1 MNRHLIQHIAIISAA
16 LCLLASC
23 KVGKRYARP
32 ELNLPDQI
40 EATTEGDS
48 SSVADI
54 PWESLYE
61 DETLRQLIHKALE
74 NNKDVNIAAARLKEM
89 MAARR
94 ISFADLFP
102 DVGADVYFGKE
113 RLNYGGDDPKP
124 DPEHGAKLV
133 FSWELDLWGR
143 LRWANEAAIAE
154 YFASVEN
161 VRALQMT
168 IVAEVAT
175 NYYQLRALD
184 RELSIVQQTLTAR
197 REGVRLAKLRY
208 EGGLTPETAYNQAQ
222 VEMARTETLVPDLER
237 QIEIKESD
245 LSMLLGEYS
254 GEIPRG
260 ADLGDQHL
268 PETLPVGLP
277 STLLERRPDMR
288 QAELTLQAANAR
300 VGIAKANMFPR
311 ITLTGDLGFES
322 NEVSTLLK
330 SGAWNVI
337 GGLAQPLVGL
347 AKNRANL
354 KAAQARYEQEVLQY
368 QKSVLGAFKEVNNA
382 IVTVRKVKEVRASM
396 EKLESSA
403 RNYLELAQLQYING
417 VTSYMDVLDAQRGLL
432 DAQIGLNDA
441 VLNEL
446 LSIVSLYKAL
456 GGGYGESDTANAGQ
470 S

>member
-133 FSWELDLWGR
+133 YSWELDLWGR

-222 VEMARTETLVPDLER
+222 VEMARTET
-237 QIEIKESD
+237 
-245 LSMLLGEYS
+245 EYS

-322 NEVSTLLK
+322 NEVSNLLK
-330 SGAWNVI
+330 SGAWNII
-337 GGLAQPLVGL
+337 GGLTQPLVGL
-347 AKNRANL
+347 VKNRANL

-368 QKSVLGAFKEVNNA
+368 Q
-382 IVTVRKVKEVRASM
+382 
-396 EKLESSA
+396 
-403 RNYLELAQLQYING
+403 
-417 VTSYMDVLDAQRGLL
+417 
-432 DAQIGLNDA
+432 
-441 VLNEL
+441 
-446 LSIVSLYKAL
+446 
-456 GGGYGESDTANAGQ
+456 
-470 S
+470 

>member
-1 MNRHLIQHIAIISAA
+1 MNKAFQYSLIAA
-16 LCLLASC
+16 LGLCLLASC
-23 KVGKRYARP
+23 KVGKPYERP
-32 ELNLPDQI
+32 ELNLPDRV
-40 EATTEGDS
+40 EARTEADS

-61 DETLRQLIHKALE
+61 DDTLRLLIHKALE

-94 ISFADLFP
+94 ISFANLFP
-102 DVGADVYFGKE
+102 DVDANVYFSKE
-113 RLNYGGDDPKP
+113 VLDYGGGNP
-124 DPEHGAKLV
+124 DPSPEHAAKLAY
-133 FSWELDLWGR
+133 SWELDLWGK

-161 VRALQMT
+161 LRALRMT

-175 NYYQLRALD
+175 NYYELCALD
-184 RELSIVQQTLTAR
+184 RELAIVQQTLIAR

-222 VEMARTETLVPDLER
+222 VELARTETLIPDLEQ
-237 QIEIKESD
+237 QITIKESD
-245 LSMLLGEYS
+245 LAMLLGEYS
-254 GEIPRG
+254 GRIPRG
-260 ADLGDQHL
+260 KNLSEQHL
-268 PETLPVGLP
+268 PDSLPVGLP
-277 STLLERRPDMR
+277 SSLLERRPDMR
-288 QAELTLQAANAR
+288 QAELMLQAANAR
-300 VGIAKANMFPR
+300 VGIAKANMFPQ
-311 ITLTGDLGFES
+311 ISLTGNVGFES
-322 NEVSTLLK
+322 DEVASLLK
-330 SGAWNVI
+330 SGAWEAI
-337 GGLAQPLVGL
+337 GGLLQPLVGL
-347 AKNRANL
+347 VRNRANL
-354 KAAQARYEQEVLQY
+354 KAEQARYEQEVFAY
-368 QKSVLGAFKEVNNA
+368 QKSVLGAFKEANNA

-396 EKLESSA
+396 ERLESSA

-456 GGGYGESDTANAGQ
+456 GGGYDLPESQAGGN
-470 S
+470 

>member
-102 DVGADVYFGKE
+102 DVKANVYFGKE
-113 RLNYGGDDPKP
+113 QLNYGGNDPKP

-133 FSWELDLWGR
+133 YSWELDLWGR

-222 VEMARTETLVPDLER
+222 VEMARTETLVPNLER

-245 LSMLLGEYS
+245 LSMLLGEYT

-260 ADLGDQHL
+260 A
-268 PETLPVGLP
+268 LP